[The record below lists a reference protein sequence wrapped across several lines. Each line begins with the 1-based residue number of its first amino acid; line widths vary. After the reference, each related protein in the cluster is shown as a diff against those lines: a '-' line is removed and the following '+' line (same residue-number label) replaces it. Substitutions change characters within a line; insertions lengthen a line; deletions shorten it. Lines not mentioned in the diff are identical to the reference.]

1 MQPSKHS
8 GIQTIQSIIIL
19 FCGVW
24 MLVSAIQDNNSGSHE
39 SAAVTQIKQTS
50 KTAETVNYWR

>member
-8 GIQTIQSIIIL
+8 GIQTIQSIIVL

-24 MLVSAIQDNNSGSHE
+24 LLVSAIQDNNSGSHQ
-39 SAAVTQIKQTS
+39 SATVTQINQTS
-50 KTAETVNYWR
+50 KTAETASYRR